1 MSISRS
7 NVHRLWRAVT
17 SRDSRMDGAF
27 VYAVRST
34 GVYCRPSCPARRPRR
49 GQVLFFRA
57 AQEAQRQGFRPCRR
71 CWPLAAA
78 RAAESAVVGRVCRA
92 LEETIEET
100 IEQEDEKREPI
111 EAIAKLAA
119 EAGLSPGRL
128 RRAFRRLMGVTPRG
142 YADHVRVRRLKHR
155 LRKEKDVTTAMYQAG
170 YGSSSRLYERSN
182 HQLGMTPATYG
193 HGGRGM
199 EIRYTVAPSPIG
211 RILVAGT
218 TRGVC
223 AVYMGGSD
231 DRLAATLRREY
242 PEAQISRSPARVS
255 RWVRQIVRHLAGR
268 QPQLKLP
275 LDIQGTA
282 FQRRVW
288 EALRRIPYGQTRSY
302 TDVARELGGPQ
313 ARRAVARACAT
324 NPVSLVIPCHRV
336 IRGDGGLGGYGGGIA
351 RKRALL
357 DGEKRASRK
366 HKTGRVWKRE
376 RAAANLSP
384 GV

>member
-1 MSISRS
+1 MSISGS
-7 NVHRLWRAVT
+7 SVHRLWRAVT
-17 SRDSRMDGAF
+17 TRDSRMDGAF

-34 GVYCRPSCPARRPRR
+34 GVYCRPSCPARRPGRS
-49 GQVLFFRA
+49 QVVYFRA

-71 CWPLAAA
+71 CWPQAAA
-78 RAAESAVVGRVCRA
+78 RAADSAVVGRVCRA
-92 LEETIEET
+92 IEKSIDET
-100 IEQEDEKREPI
+100 IEQEADQHEPI
-111 EAIAKLAA
+111 ELIAKLAA
-119 EAGLSPGRL
+119 EAGVSPGRL
-128 RRAFRRLMGVTPRG
+128 RRAFRRLMGITPRA
-142 YADHVRVRRLKHR
+142 YAEQVRLRRLKRR
-155 LRKEKDVTTAMYQAG
+155 LRKEKNVATAMYEAG

-223 AVYMGGSD
+223 AVYMGRSD
-231 DRLAATLRREY
+231 DQLAATLRREY
-242 PEAQISRSPARVS
+242 PEAQISRNPAPVS

-268 QPQLKLP
+268 QLQLELP

-288 EALRRIPYGQTRSY
+288 QALRRIPYGETRSY
-302 TDVARELGGPQ
+302 TEVARQLGRPQ

-336 IRGDGGLGGYGGGIA
+336 IRGDGELGGYGGGIA

-357 DGEKRASRK
+357 EAEKRLSGKGKAA
-366 HKTGRVWKRE
+366 GRRQ
-376 RAAANLSP
+376 
-384 GV
+384 

>member
-49 GQVLFFRA
+49 GQVVFFRA

-71 CWPLAAA
+71 CWPQAAA

-92 LEETIEET
+92 LEETIGEKV
-100 IEQEDEKREPI
+100 EQADEKHEPI
-111 EAIAKLAA
+111 EPIARLAA
-119 EAGLSPGRL
+119 EAGVSPGRL
-128 RRAFRRLMGVTPRG
+128 RRAFRRLMGITPRG
-142 YADHVRVRRLKHR
+142 YAEQVRLRRLKRR
-155 LRKEKDVTTAMYQAG
+155 LRKEKDVTTAMYEAG

-223 AVYMGGSD
+223 AVYMGRSD
-231 DRLAATLRREY
+231 AELSSVLRREY
-242 PEAQISRSPARVS
+242 PEAQISRNPARVS
-255 RWVRQIVRHLAGR
+255 SWVRQIVRHLAGR

-302 TDVARELGGPQ
+302 TDVARQLGRPQ

-351 RKRALL
+351 RKRELL

-366 HKTGRVWKRE
+366 HKTGRV
-376 RAAANLSP
+376 
-384 GV
+384 